1 MKAPDTKMITLIAML
16 AAVYAVGSFLPGFP
30 MIGVSDSDIDFV
42 RSLDIGYGII
52 LGPVYGPITA
62 FIGAVIGKVLTGGG
76 FGMFLT
82 PLAPVSAFIAA
93 CLTRRVVFKV
103 HGWMLSSGLFALL
116 ILAWYG
122 TTTGRA
128 VPFFP
133 VFHILALGI
142 IIFYRG
148 KIVDFINNSEQETV
162 SIGVALSSFPSTMA
176 GHMLGNLIYILILKP
191 EPLVFVGLLP
201 ITFSER
207 VVITILS
214 MVITTPLLPIIKN
227 MYPDLVEKS

>member
-1 MKAPDTKMITLIAML
+1 MKAPNTKMLTLIAML
-16 AAVYAVGSFLPGFP
+16 AAVYAVGSYLPGFP
-30 MIGVSDSDIDFV
+30 MIGASDSEIDLV
-42 RSLDIGYGII
+42 RALDIGYGII
-52 LGPVYGPITA
+52 LGPVYGPLTA
-62 FIGAVIGKVLTGGG
+62 FIGAVVGKVLTGGG

-93 CLTRRVVFKV
+93 CMTRRVVFKV
-103 HGWMLSSGLFALL
+103 HGWMLSSGLFGLL

-133 VFHILALGI
+133 VFHIIALGMI
-142 IIFYRG
+142 IIYRG
-148 KIVDFINNSEQETV
+148 KIVDYINNSEQETV

-176 GHMLGNLIYILILKP
+176 GHMLGNLIYIFILKP

-201 ITFSER
+201 ITFLER

-214 MVITTPLLPIIKN
+214 MVITTPLLSVIKN